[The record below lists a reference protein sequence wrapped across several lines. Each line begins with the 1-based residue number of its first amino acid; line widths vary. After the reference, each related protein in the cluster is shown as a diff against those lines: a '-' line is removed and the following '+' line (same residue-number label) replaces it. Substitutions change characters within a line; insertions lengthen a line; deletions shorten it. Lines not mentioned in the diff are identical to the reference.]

1 MIFVLLFS
9 YFEGGYKPLFLNIL
23 STTLKNGGR
32 VLNTKVNHNLAKL
45 LISCPEKPGIISTV
59 TNFLLE
65 HKANIVHF
73 DQHTTDPQA
82 GKFFMRIEFDLED
95 FDSSFEKLEQ
105 DLHVLAQNYALDWT
119 LSSKKQKKRMA
130 IFVSKADHALMELIW
145 RWKSKEIE
153 VEIPMVISNHADLK
167 EVVEGYGIP
176 YYHIPMIKEKKEIAE
191 QKALELLE
199 GKVDFIVLA
208 RYMQILSPNFISKF
222 PNQIINI
229 HHSFLPA
236 FVGAN
241 PYVRAFNRGV
251 KLIGATAHYV
261 TNDLDE
267 GPIIEQ
273 DVQRIN
279 HRYTAEDLKIAGRHV
294 ERRVL
299 AEAVSW
305 HVEDKV
311 IVHGNK
317 TIVFA

>member
-1 MIFVLLFS
+1 MD
-9 YFEGGYKPLFLNIL
+9 
-23 STTLKNGGR
+23 
-32 VLNTKVNHNLAKL
+32 TKVNHKRVKL
-45 LISCPEKPGIISTV
+45 LISCPDKPGIISTV

-82 GKFFMRIEFDLED
+82 GIFFMRIEFDLED
-95 FDSSFEKLEQ
+95 FDSLFEKIEQ
-105 DLHVLAQNYALDWT
+105 DLNVLAEKYALDWK
-119 LSSKKQKKRMA
+119 LSSKRQKKRMA

-153 VEIPMVISNHADLK
+153 AEIPMVISNHADLK
-167 EVVEGYGIP
+167 DVVEAYGIP
-176 YYHIPMIKEKKEIAE
+176 YYHIPISKDTKDDAE
-191 QKALELLE
+191 QKALELMK

-208 RYMQILSPNFISKF
+208 RYMQILSPNFISNY

-294 ERRVL
+294 ERKVL
-299 AEAVSW
+299 AKAVSW
-305 HVEDKV
+305 HVDDKV

>member
-1 MIFVLLFS
+1 MGTK
-9 YFEGGYKPLFLNIL
+9 ENLN
-23 STTLKNGGR
+23 R
-32 VLNTKVNHNLAKL
+32 AKL
-45 LISCPEKPGIISTV
+45 LISCPEKPGIISKV

-73 DQHTTDPQA
+73 DQHTTDPHS
-82 GKFFMRIEFDLED
+82 GVFFMRIEFEMEAIDASIDE
-95 FDSSFEKLEQ
+95 LEQ
-105 DLHVLAQNYALDWT
+105 DLHVMGRDYKLEWQ
-119 LSSKKQKKRMA
+119 LSSTYKRKQMA
-130 IFVSKADHALMELIW
+130 IFVSKADHCLNELLW
-145 RWKSKEIE
+145 RWKSKEIQ
-153 VEIPMVISNHADLK
+153 VDIPMVISNHPDLK
-167 EVVEGYGIP
+167 EVVEGYDIP
-176 YYHIPMIKEKKEIAE
+176 FYHIPMSHETKEEAE

-208 RYMQILSPNFISKF
+208 RYMQILSPKFISHF

-279 HRYTAEDLKIAGRHV
+279 HRYTVEDLKTAGRHV
-294 ERRVL
+294 EKKVL

-311 IVHGNK
+311 LVHGNK
-317 TIVFA
+317 TIVFT

>member
-1 MIFVLLFS
+1 MI
-9 YFEGGYKPLFLNIL
+9 
-23 STTLKNGGR
+23 
-32 VLNTKVNHNLAKL
+32 TKVKTKRARL
-45 LISCPEKPGIISTV
+45 LISCPEKPGIISIV

-73 DQHTTDPQA
+73 DQHTTDPHS
-82 GKFFMRIEFDLED
+82 GVFFMRIEFDMEE

-105 DLHVLAQNYALDWT
+105 DLHVIGRDYSLDWQ
-119 LSSKKQKKRMA
+119 LSSNEQRKRMA
-130 IFVSKADHALMELIW
+130 IFVSKADHCLNELLW
-145 RWKSKEIE
+145 RWKSKEIP
-153 VEIPMVISNHADLK
+153 VDIPMVISNHPDLK
-167 EVVEGYGIP
+167 EIVESYGIP
-176 YYHIPMIKEKKEIAE
+176 YYHIPMSHETKEEAE
-191 QKALELLE
+191 QKTLELLE

-208 RYMQILSPNFISKF
+208 RYMQILSPNFISQYPK
-222 PNQIINI
+222 QIINI

-279 HRYTAEDLKIAGRHV
+279 HRYTVEDLKTAGRHV
-294 ERRVL
+294 EKRVL

-311 IVHGNK
+311 LVHGNK

>member
-1 MIFVLLFS
+1 MH
-9 YFEGGYKPLFLNIL
+9 
-23 STTLKNGGR
+23 
-32 VLNTKVNHNLAKL
+32 TKVNDNRAKL

-82 GKFFMRIEFDLED
+82 GVFFMRIEFDLED

-105 DLHVLAQNYALDWT
+105 DLHVLARDYALDWN
-119 LSSKKQKKRMA
+119 LSSKKQIKRMA

-145 RWKSKEIE
+145 RWKSKEIP
-153 VEIPMVISNHADLK
+153 VDIPMVISNHADLK
-167 EVVEGYGIP
+167 EIVESYGIP
-176 YYHIPMIKEKKEIAE
+176 FYHIPMSKETKEDAE
-191 QKALELLE
+191 QKALELLK

-208 RYMQILSPNFISKF
+208 RYMQILSPNFISKY

-279 HRYTAEDLKIAGRHV
+279 HRYTAEDLKMAGRHV
-294 ERRVL
+294 ERKVL

>member
-1 MIFVLLFS
+1 MITKL
-9 YFEGGYKPLFLNIL
+9 KLN
-23 STTLKNGGR
+23 R
-32 VLNTKVNHNLAKL
+32 AVL

-73 DQHTTDPQA
+73 DQHTTDPHS
-82 GKFFMRIEFDLED
+82 GIFFMRIEFDLEE
-95 FDSSFEKLEQ
+95 FDSAFEKLEH
-105 DLHVLAQNYALDWT
+105 DLHMIGEEHALDWQ
-119 LSSKKQKKRMA
+119 LSTNKKRKRMA
-130 IFVSKADHALMELIW
+130 IFVSKADHCLTELLW
-145 RWKSKEIE
+145 RWKSKEIP
-153 VEIPMVISNHADLK
+153 VDIPLVISNHPDLK
-167 EVVEGYGIP
+167 EEVESYGIP
-176 YYHIPMIKEKKEIAE
+176 FYHIPMSHETKEEAE
-191 QKALELLE
+191 HKALELID

-208 RYMQILSPNFISKF
+208 RYMQILSPNFISHF

-279 HRYTAEDLKIAGRHV
+279 HRFTVEDLKTAGRHV
-294 ERRVL
+294 EKRVL

-311 IVHGNK
+311 LVHGNK

>member
-1 MIFVLLFS
+1 MITNI
-9 YFEGGYKPLFLNIL
+9 KLN
-23 STTLKNGGR
+23 R
-32 VLNTKVNHNLAKL
+32 AKL
-45 LISCPEKPGIISTV
+45 LISCPERPGIISIV

-73 DQHTTDPQA
+73 DQHTTDAQT
-82 GKFFMRIEFDLED
+82 GIFFMRIEFDLEE

-105 DLHVLAQNYALDWT
+105 DLHVLAGDHALDWR
-119 LSSKKQKKRMA
+119 LSSQAKKKRMA
-130 IFVSKADHALMELIW
+130 IFVSKADHCLMELIW
-145 RWKSKEIE
+145 RWKSKEIP
-153 VEIPMVISNHADLK
+153 VEIPMVISNHADLR

-176 YYHIPMIKEKKEIAE
+176 FYHIPMSKETKENPE
-191 QKALELLE
+191 QKVLELLE

-208 RYMQILSPNFISKF
+208 RYMQILSPNFISKY
-222 PNQIINI
+222 PYQIINI

-279 HRYTAEDLKIAGRHV
+279 HRYTAEDLKTAGRHV
-294 ERRVL
+294 EKKVI

-311 IVHGNK
+311 LVHGNK
-317 TIVFA
+317 TIVFT

>member
-1 MIFVLLFS
+1 M
-9 YFEGGYKPLFLNIL
+9 
-23 STTLKNGGR
+23 
-32 VLNTKVNHNLAKL
+32 NTQVNDSRARL

-73 DQHTTDPQA
+73 DQHTTDPQS
-82 GKFFMRIEFDLED
+82 GIFFMRIEFDLAD

-105 DLHVLAQNYALDWT
+105 DLHMLARDYALDWK
-119 LSSKKQKKRMA
+119 LSSKKQIKRMA

-167 EVVEGYGIP
+167 EVVESYGIP
-176 YYHIPMIKEKKEIAE
+176 FYHIPMSKETKEESE
-191 QKALELLE
+191 QKALELLK
-199 GKVDFIVLA
+199 GKADLIVLA
-208 RYMQILSPNFISKF
+208 RYMQILSPNFISKY

-273 DVQRIN
+273 NVQRIN

>member
-1 MIFVLLFS
+1 MITKL
-9 YFEGGYKPLFLNIL
+9 KLN
-23 STTLKNGGR
+23 R
-32 VLNTKVNHNLAKL
+32 AVL

-73 DQHTTDPQA
+73 DQHTTDPHS
-82 GKFFMRIEFDLED
+82 GVFFMRIEFDLEELD
-95 FDSSFEKLEQ
+95 TSFEKLEH
-105 DLHVLAQNYALDWT
+105 DLHMLGEEHALDWQ
-119 LSSKKQKKRMA
+119 LSTNKKRKRMA
-130 IFVSKADHALMELIW
+130 IFVSKADHCLTELLW
-145 RWKSKEIE
+145 RWKSKEIP
-153 VEIPMVISNHADLK
+153 VDIPLVISNHPDLK
-167 EVVEGYGIP
+167 EEVESYGIP
-176 YYHIPMIKEKKEIAE
+176 FYHIPMSHETKEEAE
-191 QKALELLE
+191 HKALELID

-208 RYMQILSPNFISKF
+208 RYMQILSPNFISHF

-279 HRYTAEDLKIAGRHV
+279 HRFTVEDLKTAGRHV
-294 ERRVL
+294 EKRVL

-311 IVHGNK
+311 LVHGNK

>member
-1 MIFVLLFS
+1 MIS
-9 YFEGGYKPLFLNIL
+9 KGKLN
-23 STTLKNGGR
+23 R
-32 VLNTKVNHNLAKL
+32 AKL
-45 LISCPEKPGIISTV
+45 LISCPEKPGIISSV

-82 GKFFMRIEFDLED
+82 GMFFMRIEFDLEE

-105 DLHVLAQNYALDWT
+105 DLHVMARDYALDWQ
-119 LSSKKQKKRMA
+119 LGSKEKRKRMA
-130 IFVSKADHALMELIW
+130 IFVSKADHCLSELIW
-145 RWKSKEIE
+145 RWKSKEIP
-153 VEIPMVISNHADLK
+153 VDIPMVISNHSDLK
-167 EVVEGYGIP
+167 ELVEGNGIP
-176 YYHIPMIKEKKEIAE
+176 FYHIPMSKETKEDAE
-191 QKALELLE
+191 QKALELFK
-199 GKVDFIVLA
+199 GNIDFIVLA
-208 RYMQILSPNFISKF
+208 RYMQILSPKFISKF

-279 HRYTAEDLKIAGRHV
+279 HRYTAEDLKTAGRHV

-311 IVHGNK
+311 LVHGNK
-317 TIVFA
+317 TIVFT

>member
-1 MIFVLLFS
+1 ML
-9 YFEGGYKPLFLNIL
+9 ERN
-23 STTLKNGGR
+23 
-32 VLNTKVNHNLAKL
+32 VNCAKL

-73 DQHTTDPQA
+73 DQHTTDPHA
-82 GKFFMRIEFDLED
+82 GQFFMRIEFHLED
-95 FDSSFEKLEQ
+95 FDSSFKKLEH
-105 DLHVLAQNYALDWT
+105 DLHVMAPEYALDWQ
-119 LSSKKQKKRMA
+119 LSSKEKRKRMA
-130 IFVSKADHALMELIW
+130 IFVSKTDHCLMELIW
-145 RWKSKEIE
+145 RWKSKEIP
-153 VEIPMVISNHADLK
+153 VEIPMVISNHVDLK
-167 EVVEGYGIP
+167 EVVESYGIP
-176 YYHIPMIKEKKEIAE
+176 FYHIPLTKETKEDAE
-191 QKALELLE
+191 QEALELLK

-208 RYMQILSPNFISKF
+208 RYMQILSPYFISKF

-236 FVGAN
+236 FIGAN
-241 PYVRAFNRGV
+241 PYVQAFNRGV

-261 TNDLDE
+261 NNDLDE

-279 HRYTAEDLKIAGRHV
+279 HRYTQADLKIAGRHV
-294 ERRVL
+294 EKRVL

-317 TIVFA
+317 TIVFT

>member
-1 MIFVLLFS
+1 MH
-9 YFEGGYKPLFLNIL
+9 
-23 STTLKNGGR
+23 
-32 VLNTKVNHNLAKL
+32 TKVKTNRVKL
-45 LISCPEKPGIISTV
+45 LISCPEKPGIISIV

-73 DQHTTDPQA
+73 DQHTTDPQT
-82 GKFFMRIEFDLED
+82 GIFFMRIEFELED
-95 FDSSFEKLEQ
+95 HDASFEKLEQ
-105 DLHVLAQNYALDWT
+105 DLHMLARDYNLDWQ
-119 LSSKKQKKRMA
+119 LNSNKQRKRMA
-130 IFVSKADHALMELIW
+130 IFVSKADHCLMELIW
-145 RWKSKEIE
+145 RWKSKELP
-153 VEIPMVISNHADLK
+153 VDIPMVISNHPDLK
-167 EVVEGYGIP
+167 EEVESYGIP
-176 YYHIPMIKEKKEIAE
+176 YYYIPMSKETKENAE

-208 RYMQILSPNFISKF
+208 RYMQILSPNFISKY

-279 HRYTAEDLKIAGRHV
+279 HRYTAEDLKIAGRYV

-299 AEAVSW
+299 AEAVLW
-305 HVEDKV
+305 HVEDK
-311 IVHGNK
+311 ILVHGNK

>member
-1 MIFVLLFS
+1 M
-9 YFEGGYKPLFLNIL
+9 
-23 STTLKNGGR
+23 
-32 VLNTKVNHNLAKL
+32 NTKVKQNRAKL

-82 GKFFMRIEFDLED
+82 GIFFMRIEFDLEE
-95 FDSSFEKLEQ
+95 FDYTYEKIEK
-105 DLHVLAQNYALDWT
+105 DLHVLARDYALDWQ
-119 LSSKKQKKRMA
+119 LSSNERRKRMA
-130 IFVSKADHALMELIW
+130 IFVSKADHCLTELIW
-145 RWKSKEIE
+145 RWKSNEIP
-153 VEIPMVISNHADLK
+153 VDIPMVISNHADLK
-167 EVVEGYGIP
+167 ELVEGYGIP
-176 YYHIPMIKEKKEIAE
+176 FYHIPLSQETKEEAE
-191 QKALELLE
+191 QKALELLK
-199 GKVDFIVLA
+199 GQVDFIVLA
-208 RYMQILSPNFISKF
+208 RYMQILSPKFIFHYPK
-222 PNQIINI
+222 QIINI

-279 HRYTAEDLKIAGRHV
+279 HRYTAADLKTAGRHV
-294 ERRVL
+294 EKRVL

-311 IVHGNK
+311 LVHGNK

>member
-1 MIFVLLFS
+1 MI
-9 YFEGGYKPLFLNIL
+9 
-23 STTLKNGGR
+23 
-32 VLNTKVNHNLAKL
+32 TKVKLNRAKL

-73 DQHTTDPQA
+73 DQHTTDPHS
-82 GKFFMRIEFDLED
+82 GVFFMRIEFEMEE
-95 FDSSFEKLEQ
+95 FDASFEKLEQ
-105 DLHVLAQNYALDWT
+105 DLHVMGRDYSLEWQLTSNE
-119 LSSKKQKKRMA
+119 KKKRMA
-130 IFVSKADHALMELIW
+130 IFVSKADHCINELLW
-145 RWKSKEIE
+145 RWKSKEIQ
-153 VEIPMVISNHADLK
+153 VEIPMVISNHLDLK
-167 EVVEGYGIP
+167 ETVEGYGIP
-176 YYHIPMIKEKKEIAE
+176 YYHIPMSHETKEEAE
-191 QKALELLE
+191 QKVLELLE

-208 RYMQILSPNFISKF
+208 RYMQILSPNFISQY

-279 HRYTAEDLKIAGRHV
+279 HRYAAEDLKTAGRHV
-294 ERRVL
+294 EKRVL

-311 IVHGNK
+311 LVHGNK
-317 TIVFA
+317 TIVFT

>member
-1 MIFVLLFS
+1 MSTNL
-9 YFEGGYKPLFLNIL
+9 EGN
-23 STTLKNGGR
+23 R
-32 VLNTKVNHNLAKL
+32 AKL

-82 GKFFMRIEFDLED
+82 GIFFMRIEFDLED
-95 FDSSFEKLEQ
+95 FDSSFVQLES
-105 DLHVLAQNYALDWT
+105 DLHVLARDYDLDWQ
-119 LSSKKQKKRMA
+119 LSSNKKKKRMA
-130 IFVSKADHALMELIW
+130 IFVSKMDHALMELIL
-145 RWKSKEIE
+145 RWKSKEIP

-167 EVVEGYGIP
+167 DVVESYGIP
-176 YYHIPMIKEKKEIAE
+176 FYHIPMSKETKEDAE
-191 QKALELLE
+191 KKALELLK

-208 RYMQILSPNFISKF
+208 RYMQILSPNFISKY

-279 HRYTAEDLKIAGRHV
+279 HRYAAEDLKIAGRYV

-311 IVHGNK
+311 LVHGNK
-317 TIVFA
+317 TIVFT